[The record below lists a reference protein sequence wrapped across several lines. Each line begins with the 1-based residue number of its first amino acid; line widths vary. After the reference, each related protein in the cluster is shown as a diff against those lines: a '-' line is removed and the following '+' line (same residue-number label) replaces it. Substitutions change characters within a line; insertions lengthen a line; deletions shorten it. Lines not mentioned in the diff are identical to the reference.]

1 MIFFGS
7 AEEFSRSDLYFFS
20 LICKGT
26 SDEFC
31 PIMVSMHPHFLAE
44 GNSRDIV
51 CNLKHLHAVKHC

>member
-1 MIFFGS
+1 MIFFEG
-7 AEEFSRSDLYFFS
+7 AEEFSRSDYLFS
-20 LICKGT
+20 LIRKGT

-31 PIMVSMHPHFLAE
+31 PIIVLMYPNLLAE